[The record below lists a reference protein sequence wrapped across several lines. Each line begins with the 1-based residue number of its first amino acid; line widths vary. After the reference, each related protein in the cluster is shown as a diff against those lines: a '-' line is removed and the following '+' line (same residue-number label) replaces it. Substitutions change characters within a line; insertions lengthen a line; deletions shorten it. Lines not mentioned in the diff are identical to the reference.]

1 VPDKTAAVR
10 AGSQFACGHEVACRT
25 AVGRKGERPQRQM
38 VCVVVYWKTLLLIAC
53 AIPVE
58 PTAASAAAIAA
69 MTAERESF
77 NDFMTYPRKLKG
89 QAYAGAV
96 QLDRKSTR

>member
-1 VPDKTAAVR
+1 
-10 AGSQFACGHEVACRT
+10 
-25 AVGRKGERPQRQM
+25 M

-89 QAYAGAV
+89 QA
-96 QLDRKSTR
+96 